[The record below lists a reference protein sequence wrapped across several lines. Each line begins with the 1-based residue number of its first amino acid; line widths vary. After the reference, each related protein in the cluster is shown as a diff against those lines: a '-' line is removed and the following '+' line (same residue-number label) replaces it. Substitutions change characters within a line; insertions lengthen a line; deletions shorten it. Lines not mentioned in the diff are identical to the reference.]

1 MKNRVG
7 LVLITGVPLIIG
19 LLLIMFWAPTVP
31 PAFAGNPCCS
41 IVAVDQAT
49 GRVTLRDLKT
59 GQTFQVTVQ
68 DAARLKTL
76 KVGEPVERTLGPA
89 LK

>member
-7 LVLITGVPLIIG
+7 MVLITGVPLIIG
-19 LLLIMFWAPTVP
+19 LLLIILWAPIVP
-31 PAFAGNPCCS
+31 PAFASVPCCS

-76 KVGEPVERTLGPA
+76 KVGEQVERTLATA